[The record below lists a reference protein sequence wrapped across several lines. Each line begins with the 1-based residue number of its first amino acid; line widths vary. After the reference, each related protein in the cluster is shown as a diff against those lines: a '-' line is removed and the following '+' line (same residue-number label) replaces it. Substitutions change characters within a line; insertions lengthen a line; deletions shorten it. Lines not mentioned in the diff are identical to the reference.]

1 MNRHLPILYIF
12 RDFRWVVASVKS
24 PKYNYTNQI
33 AKAYDISVPKL
44 KKIMEPYKSKFHRWV
59 IWEKEFWKS
68 LSTAIGKTTPEE
80 VKNIFHQ
87 DPNTYAVL
95 HKSIIKF
102 TKKLQTLWYIS
113 IVLSDVFAPKKKLLQ
128 KNWRYNG
135 FDDVLLSCDIWL
147 CKYDDRRNYT
157 TTTFAYAIKKYKIQP
172 EAVIYIDDKKGNC
185 TLAKMLGCKTIVAKT
200 STQVIKD
207 IKNILKI

>member
-1 MNRHLPILYIF
+1 MSDILYIF

-59 IWEKEFWKS
+59 MWEKEFWKS
-68 LSTAIGKTTPEE
+68 LSVAIGKSTPEE
-80 VKNIFHQ
+80 VKKIFHQ
-87 DPNTYAVL
+87 DPTAYAVL
-95 HKSIIKF
+95 HTSIIKYVD
-102 TKKLQTLWYIS
+102 KLQTLWYTS

-128 KNWRYNG
+128 KSWWYGG

-147 CKYDDRRNYT
+147 CKYDDRRNNT
-157 TTTFAYAIKKYKIQP
+157 TNTFAYACKKYKIQP
-172 EAVIYIDDKKGNC
+172 EEVIYIDDKKGNC
-185 TLAKMLGCKTIVAKT
+185 LLAKKIGCKTIVAKN
-200 STQVIKD
+200 SLQIIKD
-207 IKNILKI
+207 IKKILKI

>member
-1 MNRHLPILYIF
+1 MSHIPYIF

-24 PKYNYTNQI
+24 LKHNYANQI
-33 AKAYDISVPKL
+33 AKAYSISVPKL
-44 KKIMEPYKSKFHRWV
+44 KKIIEPYKSKFHRWE
-59 IWEKEFWKS
+59 IWEKEFWKL
-68 LSTAIGKTTPEE
+68 LSGAIGKATPEE
-80 VKNIFHQ
+80 VKKIFHK

-95 HKSIIKF
+95 HKNITKF
-102 TKKLQTLWYIS
+102 VHKLQTLWYAS

-147 CKYDDRRNYT
+147 CKYDDRNNNT
-157 TTTFAYAIKKYKIQP
+157 TTTFAYACKKYKVTP
-172 EAVIYIDDKKGNC
+172 KEVIYIDDKKGNC
-185 TLAKMLGCKTIVAKT
+185 ILAKRLGCKTIVAKN
-200 STQVIKD
+200 SLQVIKD